1 MYFYFQDLVRLQ
13 EKIAVSSPHTNRL
26 SLSIGI
32 LLLLFT
38 LPLNVEGQQL
48 PEGQKAKDIVSWEGL
63 PDLPNSAGVAGAFVG
78 RAGDAIIVA
87 GGANFP
93 DRMPWEGG
101 TKVFHDD
108 IYVLKK
114 DSSGY
119 RWISN
124 LDLTLPA
131 PLAYGATIQ
140 DGDGLILIGGTEGNK
155 VSRKVLRLRWQPEEK
170 SINLEELPSLPKPLA
185 FMEAARIGNKIY
197 VAGGQHSLDSARATK
212 SFWELDLSQENTGQF
227 QWKQLPAWPGPARV
241 HPIAAAQHKG
251 DSPYFFLFSGRNVQ
265 SDGSIEVLKD
275 AYRFNTKTKEWN
287 TLAPVAHNLSGGG
300 QSVMGGSA
308 VASGDAHILIFGGD
322 PGDLLMERL
331 KKMSKVD
338 SLNNQLPSANNQST
352 EQVIQQQIDRLGR
365 QIQNNLEEKAPFSKD
380 ILSYHTIT
388 DTYDKIGELPV
399 PAPVTTQ
406 AVKFDEDIL
415 IVSGEIRPG
424 IRTAGV
430 WKGNIEART
439 PTFGWI
445 NYSALALYGL
455 ILVGMGVYFSRR
467 EDATDD
473 YFLAGNRIP
482 WWAAG
487 ISIYAT
493 QLSAITFIST
503 PVLSFADNWIVF
515 IAYFTIFLMAPVV
528 IYFYLPFFRRLKV
541 TSAYE
546 YLEKRF
552 HLGVRL
558 FGSISFILFQ
568 LGRMSVVVFLPALT
582 LTAILDMNIYAA
594 IILMGVLAIIYTT
607 LGGIEAVIWSDVLQV
622 FILISGI
629 IYSLYFIIDYVGGL
643 DVVYTTA
650 IASDKLQFFDFDL
663 SFTSLATW
671 SIFLGSFAL
680 QFGPY
685 TTAVIQ
691 RYLTTE
697 DEKSAADSI
706 WTNGIISI
714 PTGFLFFALGTCFYV
729 FYKLNPEFLS
739 VGMQNDQVFPLF
751 IGQQL
756 PVGFAGLLIAGIFSA
771 SMSSL
776 DSSMHSVAT
785 VVTVDFYKQ
794 FVPTSKEKN
803 RLYLARLVTVIVG
816 ALGTLIA
823 CLLATLPIQ
832 SLYFFFQEIIGL
844 LSSALAGIFILG
856 IFTQRT
862 HGTGA
867 LIGAAL
873 SLVMLYIV
881 KFYTPIHFYIYPLIG
896 IPVCVIVGYL
906 VSLVLPDHGKKL
918 KNLTYRTLVA
928 KS

>member
-1 MYFYFQDLVRLQ
+1 MQFSRTHF
-13 EKIAVSSPHTNRL
+13 TG
-26 SLSIGI
+26 SIGRALSI
-32 LLLLFT
+32 LLLLW
-38 LPLNVEGQQL
+38 LSPLLLQAQSPPAEPL
-48 PEGQKAKDIVSWEGL
+48 SKDIVNWNRL
-63 PDLPNSAGVAGAFVG
+63 PDLPNPAGVAGAFAG
-78 RAGDAIIVA
+78 RAGDALIVA

-93 DRMPWEGG
+93 GAPPWENGS
-101 TKVFHDD
+101 KVFHDQ
-108 IYVLKK
+108 IYILQK
-114 DSSGY
+114 DTSGY
-119 RWISN
+119 RWLSDPE
-124 LDLTLPA
+124 LKLPH
-131 PLAYGATIQ
+131 PLAYGATIR
-140 DGDGLILIGGTEGNK
+140 DGESLLLIGGADGTEVKRN
-155 VSRKVLRLRWQPEEK
+155 VYRLKWNPGEE
-170 SINLEELPSLPKPLA
+170 SIEIRELPPLPRPLA
-185 FMEAARIGNKIY
+185 FMGATRLNDRVY
-197 VAGGQHSLDSARATK
+197 VAGGQHSLASPGASK
-212 SFWELDLSQENTGQF
+212 SFWQLDLSQQGEDLN
-227 QWKQLPAWPGPARV
+227 WESLPAWPGAARV
-241 HPIAAAQHKG
+241 LPVAAGQHKG
-251 DSPYFFLFSGRNVQ
+251 DTPYFFLFSGRNVNP
-265 SDGSIEVLKD
+265 DGSMEVLSD
-275 AYRFNTKTKEWN
+275 TYRFNIKSSEWES
-287 TLAPVAHNLSGGG
+287 LEPIAHNLHGNGR
-300 QSVMGGSA
+300 SVMGGTA
-308 VASGDAHILIFGGD
+308 IATGDAHILIFGGD
-322 PGDLLMERL
+322 PGDALVERL
-331 KKMSKVD
+331 QISARID
-338 SLNNQLPSANNQST
+338 SLNNRMATVSRPSQKGA
-352 EQVIQQQIDRLGR
+352 IQQQVDQLNR
-365 QIQNNLEEKAPFSKD
+365 QLLSNLQQEQPFSRD

-388 DTYDKIGELPV
+388 DTYDKIGELPT
-399 PAPVTTQ
+399 PAPVTTR
-406 AVKFDEDIL
+406 AVQWDEDIL
-415 IVSGEIRPG
+415 IASGEIRPG
-424 IRTAGV
+424 VRSANIWRGQ
-430 WKGNIEART
+430 IEART
-439 PTFGWI
+439 LTFGWV
-445 NYSALALYGL
+445 NYAALGLYGL
-455 ILVGMGVYFSRR
+455 ILVGMGIYFSRR
-467 EDATDD
+467 ENATDD

-528 IYFYLPFFRRLKV
+528 IYFYLPFFRRLNV

-594 IILMGVLAIIYTT
+594 IVLMGLLAIVYTT

-622 FILISGI
+622 VILISGI
-629 IYSLYFIIDYVGGL
+629 LYSLYFITDYVGGL

-650 IASDKLQFFDFDL
+650 VANEKLQFLELDF
-663 SFTSLATW
+663 SFTALATW

-685 TTAVIQ
+685 TTDQAVIQ

-776 DSSMHSVAT
+776 DSSMHSIAT
-785 VVTVDFYKQ
+785 VATVDFYQ
-794 FVPTSKEKN
+794 RFVPASREST
-803 RLYLARLVTVIVG
+803 RLRLARWVTVAVG

-823 CLLATLPIQ
+823 CLLASFPIQ

-867 LIGAAL
+867 LTGAAI
-873 SLVMLYIV
+873 SLIALYFV
-881 KFYTPIHFYIYPLIG
+881 KFHTPIHFYIYPLIG
-896 IPVCVIVGYL
+896 IPVCVITGYL
-906 VSLVLPDHGKKL
+906 VSLFLPDHGKKL
-918 KNLTYRTLVA
+918 ENLTYRTLVA
-928 KS
+928 KSP